1 MIVAMLMMAAAV
13 ARQSED
19 IHQRILT
26 ALGPDADRRAE
37 ALMQEKR
44 FADVEAM
51 VKASAASKQE
61 ILALMGC
68 LEFLDGRVQLAAQ
81 YLVQAQQMADLRE
94 SDRFTLAMAWVRAG
108 SDEDARKELSQ
119 LAAQQPGK
127 SLYAYW
133 LGRIDYDERR
143 YAAAVEHLKTATHLE
158 PTSARA
164 WDSLG
169 LAYDMQ
175 GQTEEALKAFA
186 EAVSRNRAAPHG
198 TAWPPN
204 DLGSLLLRV
213 GETKKAEAALREA
226 LEFDPQMP
234 EAHYHLG
241 RALEKDGANEE
252 AVTQYLAAV
261 QGDKNATEACYSLAQ
276 LYRKMGKEQ
285 ESAEMFSEWR
295 KRRDA
300 AR

>member
-1 MIVAMLMMAAAV
+1 MFAALLIMAAALGQ
-13 ARQSED
+13 QSDD
-19 IHQRILT
+19 IHQRLLLV
-26 ALGPDADRRAE
+26 LGPEADQRAE
-37 ALMQEKR
+37 TLMQEKR

-61 ILALMGC
+61 ILALEGC
-68 LEFLDGRVQLAAQ
+68 LEFLGGQAQSAAQ
-81 YLVQAQQMADLRE
+81 YLVQAHQMGELRE
-94 SDRFTLAMAWVRAG
+94 SDRFTLSMAWVRAG
-108 SDEDARKELSQ
+108 NDEDARKELLS

-127 SLYAYW
+127 SLYEYW
-133 LGRIDYDERR
+133 LGRIDYDQRR
-143 YAAAVEHLKTATHLE
+143 YAEAVEHLKTATHLE
-158 PTSARA
+158 PASARA

-186 EAVSRNRAAPHG
+186 EAVRRNRAAPHG

-204 DLGSLLLRV
+204 DLGSLLLRA